1 MCGQEKQ
8 KKLPNHLMLFVE
20 VTNVVTWCTNYF
32 SKTVFGKCPNF
43 STGLSQLPL
52 MMALVKIQGA
62 DVELCNAEGFTALM
76 LAASA
81 GNCVLCDVSGF
92 IYH

>member
-1 MCGQEKQ
+1 
-8 KKLPNHLMLFVE
+8 
-20 VTNVVTWCTNYF
+20 
-32 SKTVFGKCPNF
+32 
-43 STGLSQLPL
+43 

-92 IYH
+92 IYQ